1 MGYIVTNKN
10 VDLGSELNEMISSLG
25 YEVEINPDDEETEEK
40 EDEEEEN

>member
-25 YEVEINPDDEETEEK
+25 YEIEINPDDKETEEN
-40 EDEEEEN
+40 EEEEEDN